1 MLYFEV
7 KMKRISTILF
17 VLTVLVLLAVV
28 PAAAFAQSTADANRS
43 LINPAAIVTVDNY
56 IFVADNVDETNNQS
70 AILCFDVTPSQ
81 PSYRYTYTT
90 TQKIVNLAE
99 VDGQLYVMYADS
111 VEVFEVGAT
120 QLTKTKTLELENV
133 VDFTFGYYGDR
144 NGDDALPYYA
154 ADRVYALDDTSSLPM
169 DSATENATACAV
181 VDGQLY
187 FVKDGNAL
195 KRLNLNVGEGIIP
208 SFDSN
213 DPLNKNGVSLA
224 MTEILGIFSYKVNG
238 ETQLALF
245 GENGAY
251 TLQQISPEYFSA
263 RELIPASSNVTV
275 KDMCYG
281 AGKIFL
287 LNSANEVE
295 IYSYNTEKQQFERQ
309 PATIGTDT
317 ITIDGQL
324 PTPVQFTGFTLA
336 SSKGYPT
343 NIVYKTTDAST
354 SISEIKTDYT
364 GQFIILDFE
373 GAEDLP
379 FYYVLIGDKFGWVQK
394 SDGVT
399 LPQND
404 SRLTIVNTQIS
415 QDVTY
420 KAKFTSLNTVFIYP
434 LPLSD
439 IEPSDTFQ
447 QSIANPQEAKLL
459 QKFTENHADGT
470 VTEWYRVEYGEGKTG
485 FVSAGNVGQF
495 HATGAPTS
503 AEEVIGYKKINS
515 SLFEAVKIYLT
526 SDMEESEAICDE
538 YGDVIKLYSGSQ
550 VVAVKE
556 ENNATFV
563 EIRKNDGSTSYG
575 WIPTDNLIGL
585 HQITTNA
592 IVGLSILGVALI
604 LTVVFVVLFV
614 KRKKIRIKVEDD
626 DIDD

>member
-1 MLYFEV
+1 
-7 KMKRISTILF
+7 
-17 VLTVLVLLAVV
+17 
-28 PAAAFAQSTADANRS
+28 
-43 LINPAAIVTVDNY
+43 
-56 IFVADNVDETNNQS
+56 
-70 AILCFDVTPSQ
+70 
-81 PSYRYTYTT
+81 
-90 TQKIVNLAE
+90 
-99 VDGQLYVMYADS
+99 
-111 VEVFEVGAT
+111 
-120 QLTKTKTLELENV
+120 
-133 VDFTFGYYGDR
+133 
-144 NGDDALPYYA
+144 
-154 ADRVYALDDTSSLPM
+154 M

-224 MTEILGIFSYKVNG
+224 MTEILGIFSYQVNG
-238 ETQLALF
+238 ATQLALF
-245 GENGAY
+245 GENGAF
-251 TLQQISPEYFSA
+251 TLEQVSGGRYSA
-263 RELIPASSNVTV
+263 ERTLINTTNVTV

-324 PTPVQFTGFTLA
+324 PTPAQFTGFTLA

-373 GAEDLP
+373 GAEGLP

-439 IEPSDTFQ
+439 IEPGDTFQ

>member
-28 PAAAFAQSTADANRS
+28 PAAAFAQSAADANRS
-43 LINPAAIVTVDNY
+43 LSNPAAIVTVDNY

-70 AILCFDVTPSQ
+70 AVLCFDVTASQ

-90 TQKIVNLAE
+90 TKKIVNLAE

-133 VDFTFGYYGDR
+133 VDFTFGNYDGADM
-144 NGDDALPYYA
+144 PYYVS
-154 ADRVYALDDTSSLPM
+154 DRIYALRGTSSLPM

-195 KRLNLNVGEGIIP
+195 KRLNLNVGEGKNP
-208 SFDSN
+208 SFESN

-224 MTEILGIFSYKVNG
+224 MTEILGIFSYQVNG

-245 GENGAY
+245 GENGAF
-251 TLQQISPEYFSA
+251 TLEQVSGGRYSA
-263 RELIPASSNVTV
+263 ERTLINATNVTV

-324 PTPVQFTGFTLA
+324 PTPAQFTGFTLA

-439 IEPSDTFQ
+439 IEPGDTFQ

>member
-70 AILCFDVTPSQ
+70 AVLCFDVTASQ

-133 VDFTFGYYGDR
+133 VDFTFGNYDGADM
-144 NGDDALPYYA
+144 PYYVS
-154 ADRVYALDDTSSLPM
+154 DRIYALRGTSSLTT

-195 KRLNLNVGEGIIP
+195 KRLNLNVGEGITP

-224 MTEILGIFSYKVNG
+224 MTEILGIFSYQVNG
-238 ETQLALF
+238 ATEIALF
-245 GENGAY
+245 GENGAF
-251 TLQQISPEYFSA
+251 TLEQVSGGRYSA
-263 RELIPASSNVTV
+263 ERTLINATNVTV

-439 IEPSDTFQ
+439 IEPGDTFQ

>member
-1 MLYFEV
+1 
-7 KMKRISTILF
+7 MKRISTILF

-28 PAAAFAQSTADANRS
+28 PAAAFAQSAADANRS

-70 AILCFDVTPSQ
+70 AVLCFDVTASQ

-90 TQKIVNLAE
+90 TKKIVNLAE

-133 VDFTFGYYGDR
+133 VDFTFGNYDGADM
-144 NGDDALPYYA
+144 PYYVS
-154 ADRVYALDDTSSLPM
+154 DRIYALRGTSSLPM

-195 KRLNLNVGEGIIP
+195 KRLNLNVGEGKNP
-208 SFDSN
+208 SFESN

-224 MTEILGIFSYKVNG
+224 MTEILGIFSYQVNG

-245 GENGAY
+245 GENGAF
-251 TLQQISPEYFSA
+251 TLEQVSGGRYSA
-263 RELIPASSNVTV
+263 ERTLINATNVTV

-324 PTPVQFTGFTLA
+324 PTPAQFTGFTLA

-439 IEPSDTFQ
+439 IEPGDTFQ

>member
-1 MLYFEV
+1 
-7 KMKRISTILF
+7 MKRISTILF

-28 PAAAFAQSTADANRS
+28 PAAAFAQSAADANRS

-70 AILCFDVTPSQ
+70 AVLCFDVTASQ

-133 VDFTFGYYGDR
+133 VDFTFGNYDGADM
-144 NGDDALPYYA
+144 PYYVS
-154 ADRVYALDDTSSLPM
+154 DRIYALRGTSSLPM

-195 KRLNLNVGEGIIP
+195 KRLNLNVGEGKNP

-224 MTEILGIFSYKVNG
+224 MTEILGIFSYQVNG
-238 ETQLALF
+238 ATEIALF
-245 GENGAY
+245 GENGAF
-251 TLQQISPEYFSA
+251 TLEQVSGGRYSA
-263 RELIPASSNVTV
+263 ERTLINATNVTV

-281 AGKIFL
+281 ADKIFL

-439 IEPSDTFQ
+439 IEPGDTFQ

>member
-1 MLYFEV
+1 
-7 KMKRISTILF
+7 
-17 VLTVLVLLAVV
+17 
-28 PAAAFAQSTADANRS
+28 
-43 LINPAAIVTVDNY
+43 
-56 IFVADNVDETNNQS
+56 
-70 AILCFDVTPSQ
+70 
-81 PSYRYTYTT
+81 
-90 TQKIVNLAE
+90 
-99 VDGQLYVMYADS
+99 
-111 VEVFEVGAT
+111 
-120 QLTKTKTLELENV
+120 
-133 VDFTFGYYGDR
+133 
-144 NGDDALPYYA
+144 
-154 ADRVYALDDTSSLPM
+154 
-169 DSATENATACAV
+169 
-181 VDGQLY
+181 
-187 FVKDGNAL
+187 
-195 KRLNLNVGEGIIP
+195 
-208 SFDSN
+208 
-213 DPLNKNGVSLA
+213 
-224 MTEILGIFSYKVNG
+224 
-238 ETQLALF
+238 
-245 GENGAY
+245 
-251 TLQQISPEYFSA
+251 
-263 RELIPASSNVTV
+263 
-275 KDMCYG
+275 MCYG

-439 IEPSDTFQ
+439 IEPGDTFQ

>member
-1 MLYFEV
+1 
-7 KMKRISTILF
+7 MKRISTILF

-70 AILCFDVTPSQ
+70 AVLCFDVTASQ

-133 VDFTFGYYGDR
+133 VDFTFGNYDGADM
-144 NGDDALPYYA
+144 PYYVS
-154 ADRVYALDDTSSLPM
+154 DRIYALRGTSSLTT

-195 KRLNLNVGEGIIP
+195 KRLNLNVGEGITP

-224 MTEILGIFSYKVNG
+224 MTEILGIFSYQVNG
-238 ETQLALF
+238 ATEIALF
-245 GENGAY
+245 GENGAF
-251 TLQQISPEYFSA
+251 TLEQVSGGRYSA
-263 RELIPASSNVTV
+263 ERTLINATNVTV

-324 PTPVQFTGFTLA
+324 PTPTQFTGFTLA

-439 IEPSDTFQ
+439 IEPGDTFQ

>member
-1 MLYFEV
+1 
-7 KMKRISTILF
+7 MKRISTILF

-28 PAAAFAQSTADANRS
+28 PAAAFAQSAADANRS

-70 AILCFDVTPSQ
+70 AVLCFDVTASQ

-133 VDFTFGYYGDR
+133 VDFTFGNYDGADM
-144 NGDDALPYYA
+144 PYYVS
-154 ADRVYALDDTSSLPM
+154 DRIYALRGTSSLPM

-195 KRLNLNVGEGIIP
+195 KRLNLNVGEGKNP

-224 MTEILGIFSYKVNG
+224 MTEILGIFSYQVNG
-238 ETQLALF
+238 ATEIALF
-245 GENGAY
+245 GENGAF
-251 TLQQISPEYFSA
+251 TLEQVSGGRYSA
-263 RELIPASSNVTV
+263 ERTLINATNVTV

-439 IEPSDTFQ
+439 IEPGDTFQ

>member
-1 MLYFEV
+1 
-7 KMKRISTILF
+7 MKRISTILF

-28 PAAAFAQSTADANRS
+28 PAAAFAQSAADANRS
-43 LINPAAIVTVDNY
+43 LINPAAIVTVVNY

-70 AILCFDVTPSQ
+70 AVLCFDVTASQ

-90 TQKIVNLAE
+90 TKKIVNLAE

-133 VDFTFGYYGDR
+133 VDFTFGNYDGADM
-144 NGDDALPYYA
+144 PYYVS
-154 ADRVYALDDTSSLPM
+154 DRIYALRGTSSLPM

-195 KRLNLNVGEGIIP
+195 KRLNLNVGEGKNP

-224 MTEILGIFSYKVNG
+224 MTEILGIFSYQVNG

-245 GENGAY
+245 GENGAF
-251 TLQQISPEYFSA
+251 TLEQVSGGRYSA
-263 RELIPASSNVTV
+263 ERTLINATNVTV

-324 PTPVQFTGFTLA
+324 PTPTQFTGFTLA

-439 IEPSDTFQ
+439 IEPGDTFQ

-526 SDMEESEAICDE
+526 SDMEENEAICDE

>member
-1 MLYFEV
+1 
-7 KMKRISTILF
+7 MKRISTILF

-28 PAAAFAQSTADANRS
+28 PATAFAQSTADANRS

-70 AILCFDVTPSQ
+70 AVLCFDVTTSQ
-81 PSYRYTYTT
+81 PSYCYTYTT

-133 VDFTFGYYGDR
+133 VDFTFGNYDGADM
-144 NGDDALPYYA
+144 PYYVS
-154 ADRVYALDDTSSLPM
+154 DIIYALRGTSSLSI

-195 KRLNLNVGEGIIP
+195 KRLNLNVGEGITP
-208 SFDSN
+208 KFDSN

-224 MTEILGIFSYKVNG
+224 MTEILGIFSYQVNG
-238 ETQLALF
+238 ATQLALF
-245 GENGAY
+245 GENGAF
-251 TLQQISPEYFSA
+251 TLEQVSGGRYSA
-263 RELIPASSNVTV
+263 ERTLINATNVTV

-324 PTPVQFTGFTLA
+324 PTPAQFTGFTLA

-439 IEPSDTFQ
+439 IEPGDTFQ

-470 VTEWYRVEYGEGKTG
+470 VTEWYRVEYGDGKTG

>member
-1 MLYFEV
+1 
-7 KMKRISTILF
+7 MKRISTILF

-28 PAAAFAQSTADANRS
+28 PTTAFAQSTADANRS

-70 AILCFDVTPSQ
+70 AILCFDVTTSQ
-81 PSYRYTYTT
+81 PSYCYTYTT

-120 QLTKTKTLELENV
+120 QLTKTKTLELQNV
-133 VDFTFGYYGDR
+133 VDFTFGNYDGADM
-144 NGDDALPYYA
+144 PYYVS
-154 ADRVYALDDTSSLPM
+154 DRIYALRGTSSLPM
-169 DSATENATACAV
+169 DTETENATDCIV

-195 KRLNLNVGEGIIP
+195 KRLNLNVGEDLPP
-208 SFDSN
+208 SFDGNN
-213 DPLNKNGVSLA
+213 DTLNKNGVSLA
-224 MTEILGIFSYKVNG
+224 MTEILGIFSYQVNG
-238 ETQLALF
+238 ATEIALF
-245 GENGAY
+245 GENGAF
-251 TLQQISPEYFSA
+251 TLEQVSGGRYSA
-263 RELIPASSNVTV
+263 ERTLINTTNITV

-404 SRLTIVNTQIS
+404 SRLTVVNTQIS

-439 IEPSDTFQ
+439 IEPGDTFQ

>member
-1 MLYFEV
+1 
-7 KMKRISTILF
+7 MKRISTILF

-28 PAAAFAQSTADANRS
+28 PATAFAQSTADANRS

-70 AILCFDVTPSQ
+70 AILCFDVTTSQ
-81 PSYRYTYTT
+81 PSYCYTYTT

-120 QLTKTKTLELENV
+120 QLTKTKTLELQNV
-133 VDFTFGYYGDR
+133 VDFTFGNYDGADM
-144 NGDDALPYYA
+144 PYYVS
-154 ADRVYALDDTSSLPM
+154 DRIYALRGTSSLPM
-169 DSATENATACAV
+169 DTETENATDCVV

-195 KRLNLNVGEGIIP
+195 KRLNLNVGEDLPP
-208 SFDSN
+208 SFDGNN
-213 DPLNKNGVSLA
+213 DALNKNGVSLA
-224 MTEILGIFSYKVNG
+224 MTEILGIFSYQVNG
-238 ETQLALF
+238 ATEIALF
-245 GENGAY
+245 GENGAF
-251 TLQQISPEYFSA
+251 TLEQVSGGRYSA
-263 RELIPASSNVTV
+263 ERTLINTTNVTV

-404 SRLTIVNTQIS
+404 SRLTVVNTQIS

-439 IEPSDTFQ
+439 IEPGDTFQ